1 MSEINNQSDD
11 SVNKQSSL
19 ELNSQ
24 AKTERGDNQTKQRR
38 KRKSYSEQDAE
49 RFAISVNKAARKA

>member
-24 AKTERGDNQTKQRR
+24 AKTERGDNQTKQQE
-38 KRKSYSEQDAE
+38 KLDTDNCSLVFY
-49 RFAISVNKAARKA
+49 VYLN

>member
-38 KRKSYSEQDAE
+38 KCKSYSEQDAE